1 MLYYALIPG
10 GGELDRFLM
19 KEYSSNKSEMQCKL
33 LEPDPVNTGVGM
45 GS

>member
-1 MLYYALIPG
+1 MLYHALIPG
-10 GGELDRFLM
+10 GGELDRKLPTLP
-19 KEYSSNKSEMQCKL
+19 SSNKPEMQCKL